1 MGRPHVCPYCG
12 ANKSVSKGV
21 RKTKTMGDRCIRL
34 CKACGRKF
42 TPKNQKAIG
51 ATEDK
56 PAETCVESDKAT
68 EPAAVAESDRPDES
82 AGNPEASP
90 ELDETHE
97 MVSPPDEDW
106 TS

>member
-21 RKTKTMGDRCIRL
+21 RKTKTMGDRRIRL

-42 TPKNQKAIG
+42 TPKNQKPTEAIEEK
-51 ATEDK
+51 TT
-56 PAETCVESDKAT
+56 ETCVESGEVSGPPAVSEPDK
-68 EPAAVAESDRPDES
+68 PDES
-82 AGNPEASP
+82 AGNHEAPP
-90 ELDETHE
+90 ELDETPA
-97 MVSPPDEDW
+97 MVSPPDEEW

>member
-34 CKACGRKF
+34 CKACDRKF
-42 TPKNQKAIG
+42 TPRNQKPVG
-51 ATEDK
+51 PTEDK
-56 PAETCVESDKAT
+56 MAETCVQSNEAAGPVAVT
-68 EPAAVAESDRPDES
+68 EPDKPDE
-82 AGNPEASP
+82 AMGEPEVP
-90 ELDETHE
+90 LEPDENSG
-97 MVSPPDEDW
+97 MVSSREEEW